1 MFCLE
6 HPGTSATEAAGTAT
20 TEATGATLSTGATGA
35 ALHLLAGLLATEE
48 VQAVADV
55 EQGVGVDAVILR
67 VAALHGVDGAA
78 VVALLVEDVV
88 QLQADGE
95 WLALEKAL
103 RDLCIPD
110 ELVGVHR
117 AVGIAPSALVVQ
129 IGGEART
136 PRSIDVEAATV
147 GELPCVEVVLR
158 LQQVLRV
165 HVVERTIERHLYP
178 VLSPAALQTLHDARG
193 ACGVLL
199 RAHSLAHVEVA
210 HVVVVVEHGEGV
222 DVPYGGRVD
231 GGVEHEA
238 QVGVPVAVDVLRSS
252 GASACC
258 CVVGDEV

>member
-20 TEATGATLSTGATGA
+20 TEATGATLSTRATGA
-35 ALHLLAGLLATEE
+35 ALYLLAGLLSSEE

-95 WLALEKAL
+95 RLALEEAL

-129 IGGEART
+129 VGGEARS
-136 PRSIDVEAATV
+136 PRSVDVERSAV

-158 LQQVLRV
+158 L
-165 HVVERTIERHLYP
+165 
-178 VLSPAALQTLHDARG
+178 
-193 ACGVLL
+193 
-199 RAHSLAHVEVA
+199 
-210 HVVVVVEHGEGV
+210 
-222 DVPYGGRVD
+222 
-231 GGVEHEA
+231 
-238 QVGVPVAVDVLRSS
+238 
-252 GASACC
+252 
-258 CVVGDEV
+258 